1 MPNKILSLFLKKAD
15 DKHRAAQTPTDTAS
29 QHRGHPAWH
38 GSTNPRETQL
48 LGASFQ
54 VGEFFR
60 RMMPR
65 STSQHTTEKS
75 LLVGLQAM
83 P

>member
-1 MPNKILSLFLKKAD
+1 MPNNILSLFLKKAD
-15 DKHRAAQTPTDTAS
+15 DKHRAAQMSMDIAS
-29 QHRGHPAWH
+29 HTGATEHGT
-38 GSTNPRETQL
+38 GSTNPQETQL

-65 STSQHTTEKS
+65 STS
-75 LLVGLQAM
+75 
-83 P
+83 